1 MIIKNFEQLAT
12 TPLRK
17 KALEIVEAGY
27 QAIQTDHVIATHV
40 RLENTTLY
48 VKEHIYNLNEYDN
61 VYVIAFGKSSYA
73 AAHALHNLL
82 GEKITKG
89 IAIGVTGGDT
99 VGNIQTIAGTHPAPS
114 DTNVQATARVMELLE
129 QATAKDL
136 ILTAISGGGSSL
148 LSAPHNMSVEEK
160 ARITTDLMK
169 AGANIHE
176 LNYVRKHLSD
186 IKGGRFAALAHP
198 AKVVTLIFS
207 DVPGNDLATIAS
219 GATVLD
225 PSTIEDAQGIIEKYD
240 TRARLG
246 LETIEFTESPK
257 DPAIFETVDNVLVL
271 DPTSAVQAMEEKA
284 QELGLTPRVL
294 STTLEGDAAEVGTM
308 LLKEAKSGEALLASG
323 ETTVTVKGDGIGGRN
338 QELVL
343 TNLQNIQT
351 GQVIISA
358 GSDGHDHSDAAGAI
372 GDHTSLTQA
381 KKKGLAP
388 NTFIQNSDSFTFFQQ
403 TGDFLDTGL
412 LDSNIADMMVVVY
425 EPNLKY

>member
-1 MIIKNFEQLAT
+1 MIIKNFNQLAT
-12 TPLRK
+12 TPLRR
-17 KALEIVEAGY
+17 KALEIIEAGY
-27 QAIQTDHVIATHV
+27 QAIQTDHVIDTHV

-48 VKEHIYNLNEYDN
+48 VKEHTYDLTAYEHM
-61 VYVIAFGKSSYA
+61 YVVAYGKSSYA
-73 AAHALHNLL
+73 AAHALNKLL

-89 IAIGVTGGDT
+89 IAIGVTGGDM
-99 VGNIQTIAGTHPAPS
+99 VGTIQTIAGTHPAPS
-114 DTNVQATARVMELLE
+114 ETNVAATAQIMELLK

-136 ILTAISGGGSSL
+136 ILTVISGGGSSL
-148 LSAPHNMSVEEK
+148 LSAPHGMSVETK
-160 ARITTDLMK
+160 AQITTDLMK

-186 IKGGRFAALAHP
+186 IKGGRFAALAYP
-198 AKVVTLIFS
+198 AQVVTLIFS

-225 PSTIEDAQGIIEKYD
+225 PSTIEDAQAIIQKYD
-240 TRARLG
+240 TLRRLN

-257 DPAIFETVDNVLVL
+257 DPALFEHVDNILVL
-271 DPTSAVQAMEEKA
+271 DPTSAVEAMHLKA
-284 QELGLTPRVL
+284 EQFGLRPRVL
-294 STTLEGDAAEVGTM
+294 STTLEGDAAEVGVM
-308 LLKEAKSGEALLASG
+308 LLAEVKAGEALLASG

-343 TNLQNIQT
+343 ANLENIKE
-351 GQVIISA
+351 GQVLISA

-372 GDHTSLTQA
+372 ADDASLERA
-381 KKKGLAP
+381 KSQGIDP
-388 NTFIQNSDSFTFFQQ
+388 QTYIQTSDSFNFFQK

-425 EPNLKY
+425 EPNAN